1 MTTDQASKAYEAS
14 AKTLEALKTAL
25 YLAFKLFE
33 KHHEQPPPTPDNL
46 ATHVPCQVLITRH
59 RGKGQRITGRIQ
71 FVVPSGGTSY
81 DKEWTIR

>member
-1 MTTDQASKAYEAS
+1 MITDQTSRAFEAS

-46 ATHVPCQVLITRH
+46 AVHVPCQVLNHEAPRKGSAYNWAYSVHGAVWRH
-59 RGKGQRITGRIQ
+59 
-71 FVVPSGGTSY
+71 
-81 DKEWTIR
+81 EL